1 MANPQVSKDFLLG
14 YVQRNIWCT
23 PEQDRQANLQLPR
36 VTPEG
41 GAWITFSY
49 QWRNYQL
56 PLTENL
62 ERFHIYQIGQTFP
75 ELLGLLPSTRSK
87 WISAE
92 EAMEAN
98 NLILDVY
105 NGKGVMIPRQL
116 CWYML
121 SGDKNIL
128 LAVMKPEEFRG
139 KLIDVDLEHEPVY
152 MRVYNNAYFK
162 RPDTQLPD
170 LGIQLVSGKPKTV
183 AEFNEFQSK
192 VLALPSYGIIYQYVN
207 GRRVDQIDLIN
218 TKVGD
223 YVEAVFDA
231 SVKREV
237 FFPVKDLQEFESTLD
252 GIHKFLLHY
261 NGTSDI
267 IDYHD
272 DIDIYIGHRYG
283 NDKWEGVYLHRNDS
297 RTARMVTHRDYS
309 VPVIRVNGAKAANAF
324 LADKAVEVRL
334 TIRNS
339 GWVRP
344 LVFEDNRIKE
354 LYKLPQDKI
363 IKAMVGLDATVP
375 VWNATNLE
383 NSAYTAV
390 MRQKQGAI
398 TRPMAQAALGYNA
411 VSKLLGDTPDR
422 VKLISGQKLVVIPP
436 GLVGCCT
443 VYEYSAD
450 GLLLYY
456 TANIVDNTYTC
467 QAPGAAFVELI
478 YGIGGTKLDCVDNV
492 PAGVLT
498 DVYNYRF
505 YTKELATSQWVD
517 RSGSNY
523 YLVNGDNYT
532 WVPGTYQSTR
542 LLSNYRHLAYT
553 FNMAPLNGAFEF
565 YIAAEIGGVYKRL
578 DIPLGELDIFFNG
591 YSLLEGLD
599 YIVKDSRVV
608 IITKKY
614 FDANKTQQEITVRY
628 TGFCN
633 PDMTR
638 TPPPDSGYV
647 FHGVLSANNKYN
659 IRDDKVLRIVA
670 DGKVRLRED
679 IKFAEDGIT
688 AMFGNVPNGAP
699 YGIRDIVVPMNNYL
713 VGGVTKEDKTYE
725 LRAKSMVIDEQ
736 ISDYMTIL
744 LPQDKPTTP
753 NIIPQRYTLYSP
765 FISRIMADLLS
776 GALQDDKFFQQ
787 FNDTWLDQRLDAYKY
802 LLDFDLSA
810 KNSPLDIRYLVV
822 HAHPYPNYVTVN
834 PYQMRVIQRAAAL
847 FTRNVEINA
856 TVSVQ

>member
-14 YVQRNIWCT
+14 YVYKNIWCT

-41 GAWITFSY
+41 GAWINFSY

-62 ERFHIYQIGQTFP
+62 ERFHVYQIGQTFP
-75 ELLGLLPSTRSK
+75 ELLGLLPTSRSK
-87 WISAE
+87 WISAKD
-92 EAMEAN
+92 AMEAN

-105 NGKGVMIPRQL
+105 NSKGIMIPRGL

-128 LAVMKPEEFRG
+128 LAVMKQDEFRG
-139 KLIDVDLEHEPVY
+139 KLIDIDLEHEPLF
-152 MRVYNNAYFK
+152 MRVYSNAYF
-162 RPDTQLPD
+162 RRSDVQLPD
-170 LGIQLVSGKPKTV
+170 KGIQYRYAKPKSM
-183 AEFNEFQSK
+183 AELNAFQASVQEFP
-192 VLALPSYGIIYQYVN
+192 AYGAIYQYVN
-207 GRRVDQIDLIN
+207 GRRVDTIDLVN
-218 TKVGD
+218 TAVGD

-237 FFPVKDLQEFESTLD
+237 YFSVKDLQEFESTLD

-267 IDYHD
+267 IDFHD
-272 DIDIYIGHRYG
+272 DIDIYVGRRYG
-283 NDKWEGVYLHRNDS
+283 NNKWEGVYLHRNDT
-297 RTARMVTHRDYS
+297 RTVRMVTHRDYS
-309 VPVIRVNGAKAANAF
+309 IPVVRVNGAKAANAF
-324 LADKAVEVRL
+324 LADKDVEIRL

-354 LYKLPQDKI
+354 LYKLPQDRI
-363 IKAMVGLDATVP
+363 SKAMVGLDATVP

-390 MRQKQGAI
+390 MRQKHGAI
-398 TRPMAQAALGYNA
+398 TREMSQAALGYNA
-411 VSKLLGDTPDR
+411 VAKLLGDTPNKIKL
-422 VKLISGQKLVVIPP
+422 VSNQKLIVIPP

-456 TANIVDNTYTC
+456 TSSTVDNTYTC
-467 QAPGAAFVELI
+467 QASGTAFVELI
-478 YGIGGTKLDCVDNV
+478 YGIGGTKLDIVDNV
-492 PAGVLT
+492 PTGVLT
-498 DVYNYRF
+498 DLHNYRF
-505 YTKELATSQWVD
+505 YTKELVNSPWVD

-523 YLVNGDNYT
+523 YMVNGSNYS
-532 WVPGTYQSTR
+532 WVPGTYQFSR
-542 LLSNYRHLAYT
+542 LVSNYRHLAYT
-553 FNMAPLNGAFEF
+553 FAMAPLNGVFEF
-565 YIAAEIGGVYKRL
+565 YIAAEVGGVFKRL

-614 FDANKTQQEITVRY
+614 FNASLAQQSITIRY

-688 AMFGNVPNGAP
+688 AMFGDVPNGAP

-713 VGGVTKEDKTYE
+713 VGGVTKEDKTYVM
-725 LRAKSMVIDEQ
+725 RAKSMVIDKQ
-736 ISDYMTIL
+736 ISDYMTVQ
-744 LPQDKPTTP
+744 LPQNKPDTP
-753 NIIPQRYTLYSP
+753 NIIPKRYTLYSP

-776 GALQDDKFFQQ
+776 GALQDDMFFQQ
-787 FNDTWLDQRLDAYKY
+787 FGDTWLKQRLASYTY
-802 LLDFDLSA
+802 LLDYDLSA
-810 KNSPLDIRYLVV
+810 IGGALDVRYLVV
-822 HAHPYPNYVTVN
+822 HAHPYPDYVTVN

-847 FTRNVEINA
+847 FTRNVEISSTIN
-856 TVSVQ
+856 VQ